1 MSTPVLAY
9 GNKELRTKCKPVDP
23 IFDEK
28 EIQRVLDAY
37 KSLPK
42 CAGLAANQIG
52 VMKRIIIAFGT
63 VYLNPEVVKRSDE
76 IKREKEGSMSIP
88 SVLANVNRPKK
99 IVLKWTDT
107 HGRQQKAKMKDYL
120 ARVILHEIDQID
132 GICFVDRI
140 SDEEWEAVKG
150 KVGTLATGVG
160 GWPYDLSI
168 NPKLVDAKNYNATR
182 KKI

>member
-1 MSTPVLAY
+1 MSTPVFAY
-9 GNKELRTKCKPVDP
+9 GNDELRTKCKPVDS

-28 EIQRVLDAY
+28 EIQKVIDAF

-52 VMKRIIIAFGT
+52 VMKRIIIAFGV
-63 VYLNPEVVKRSDE
+63 VYLNPEVVKRSNE

-88 SVLANVNRPKK
+88 GVLANVDRPKK
-99 IVLKWTDT
+99 IVLKWTDP
-107 HGRQQKAKMKDYL
+107 HGHERKAKMKDYL

-140 SDEEWEAVKG
+140 TDEEWEVVKSKIG
-150 KVGTLATGVG
+150 AIAIGNGS
-160 GWPYDLSI
+160 WPYDLSI
-168 NPKLVDAKNYNATR
+168 NPKLVDAKDYEPTR
-182 KKI
+182 EKI